1 MLRVATIWP
10 RGVFAC
16 AHIETKVLSTY
27 HSHRRLIHGST
38 QSKYLLLRTDSLR
51 KIMNAEF
58 PGSLGNDRNF
68 IQCFLLITKETS
80 CHHP

>member
-1 MLRVATIWP
+1 MWP

-16 AHIETKVLSTY
+16 AHIETKILSMY
-27 HSHRRLIHGST
+27 DSHRRLIHGSM
-38 QSKYLLLRTDSLR
+38 QSRYLLLQTDSLR

-58 PGSLGNDRNF
+58 PGSLENDRNF

-80 CHHP
+80 CCHP